1 MRARVQVT
9 LTTHWDGS
17 QGYLV
22 YIDGNLAAQLPSTAG
37 AALNASLAANPNLQ
51 LDGGR
56 PIELQVTCPLWWRL
70 ARAALAGRAL

>member
-1 MRARVQVT
+1 MPRVIIRVCVLGQVT
-9 LTTHWDGS
+9 LTTHQDGS

-37 AALNASLAANPNLQ
+37 SGLNASLANPNLQ

-56 PIELQVTCPLWWRL
+56 PIELQVT
-70 ARAALAGRAL
+70 